1 MEKLESDKEILVLND
16 EIEDDPEVVHDTYQ
30 NIQDDQIS
38 SNHLQVPGST
48 NGSGSRLSLT
58 SSGEL
63 PYHSGN
69 TGIDGNGISFKY
81 LLRPPGIYTF

>member
-1 MEKLESDKEILVLND
+1 MEKQDSDKEILVLND
-16 EIEDDPEVVHDTYQ
+16 EIEYDPDVVHDTYQ
-30 NIQDDQIS
+30 NLQDETIS
-38 SNHLQVPGST
+38 SNRLQVPGST

-69 TGIDGNGISFKY
+69 TGMDENGIDCIFVV
-81 LLRPPGIYTF
+81 REG